1 MLELTVDDYLYCI
14 SPHASRWTVFNWSF
28 HAKGRAQPPL
38 SFGDGQYSWGQG
50 ESFTKHM
57 TAWMLWAKS
66 QKRFLCT
73 LYNSERIITIVGE
86 SGTGKTHL
94 MLHTLF
100 DLIVDS
106 GEEVI
111 YCDMSHTFNHFCL
124 AQQILLA
131 LDMKSIHTDILEEN
145 GDHLSQMSGVFIA
158 FDNAEWN
165 PETLHKILPILLEK
179 APNLTAVIT
188 SRAPLGLEQETVVH
202 LDTLCEVDAMKLFNH
217 HATMVDSDFQVG

>member
-1 MLELTVDDYLYCI
+1 
-14 SPHASRWTVFNWSF
+14 
-28 HAKGRAQPPL
+28 
-38 SFGDGQYSWGQG
+38 
-50 ESFTKHM
+50 
-57 TAWMLWAKS
+57 
-66 QKRFLCT
+66 
-73 LYNSERIITIVGE
+73 
-86 SGTGKTHL
+86 

-131 LDMKSIHTDILEEN
+131 LDMKSIHTDILEEI
-145 GDHLSQMSGVFIA
+145 GDHLSQMSGVYIA

-165 PETLHKILPILLEK
+165 PETLHKVLPILLEK

-217 HATMVDSDFQVG
+217 HATMVDSDFQVGLGDPQRILDIVRAFECVPMVSKRLRLRSISSVCSASIE